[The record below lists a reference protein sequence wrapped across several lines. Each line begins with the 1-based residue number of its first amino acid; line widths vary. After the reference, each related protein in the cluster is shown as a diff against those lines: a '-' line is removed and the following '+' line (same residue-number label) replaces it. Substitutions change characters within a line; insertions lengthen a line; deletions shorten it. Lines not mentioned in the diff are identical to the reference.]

1 MPRPRFEKLAP
12 EKREQILE
20 TAAKAFAA
28 HGYDGASLNQIL
40 ADAGISKGA
49 AYYYFDNKA
58 DLYMT
63 TLTRYAE
70 ELIESI
76 DLDFSDVT
84 AVTFWPAMQKMY
96 EQQFIQYAE
105 RPWVFGVAK
114 SGGPVD
120 LEALMQ
126 GDLGD
131 YWQDVEGL
139 LENILRQGIALGV
152 VRNDLPEELLF
163 SLVLALD
170 ETHDRWLVKR
180 LPAMSQEELQA
191 AAAQMVGLLKKLL
204 SP

>member
-1 MPRPRFEKLAP
+1 MPRPRFEKLEP

-70 ELIESI
+70 ELIENL
-76 DLDFSDVT
+76 DLDFSEVT
-84 AVTFWPAMQKMY
+84 AVTFWPTMQKMY

-120 LEALMQ
+120 LEALTQ
-126 GDLGD
+126 GDLGE

-139 LENILRQGIALGV
+139 LESVLRQGIALGV
-152 VRNDLPEELLF
+152 VRDDLPEELLF
-163 SLVLALD
+163 GLVLALD
-170 ETHDRWLVKR
+170 DVHDRWLVKQM
-180 LPAMSQEELQA
+180 PAMTQSELKA
-191 AAAQMVGLLKKLL
+191 AAAQMVGLLQKLL

>member
-28 HGYDGASLNQIL
+28 HGYDGASMNQIL
-40 ADAGISKGA
+40 ADTGISKGA

-63 TLTRYAE
+63 TLTHYAI
-70 ELIESI
+70 ELIGAL
-76 DLDFSDVT
+76 DLDFGDLT
-84 AVTFWPAMQKMY
+84 AVTFWPSLQSMY
-96 EQQFIQYAE
+96 EQQFTQYAE

-114 SGGPVD
+114 SNGPVD
-120 LEALMQ
+120 LAALTQ
-126 GDLGD
+126 GELGE
-131 YWQDVEGL
+131 YWQDVEGM
-139 LENILRQGIALGV
+139 LESILRQGMELGV
-152 VRNDLPEELLF
+152 IRTDLPEELLF

-170 ETHDRWLVKR
+170 SAHDKWLVKR
-180 LPAMSQEELQA
+180 LPEMTEEELLA
-191 AAAQMVGLLKKLL
+191 AAAQMVGLLQQLL